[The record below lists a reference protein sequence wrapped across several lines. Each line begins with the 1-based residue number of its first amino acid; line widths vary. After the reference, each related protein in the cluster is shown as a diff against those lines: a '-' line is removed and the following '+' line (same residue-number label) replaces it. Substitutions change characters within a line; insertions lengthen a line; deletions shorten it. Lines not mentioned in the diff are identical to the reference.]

1 MRVQNASVVAAGGAL
16 LNTRVGW
23 CYLFSW
29 CKHTHTVTGTSC
41 TPPPPWQVASEVP
54 RPQSVRGLY
63 CYAWLL
69 ERMAD
74 IVSCPALQVQQRIYY
89 FLWQLY
95 HLQQDE
101 ATALQQQQELRDRLE
116 ELMEQNN
123 RWG

>member
-1 MRVQNASVVAAGGAL
+1 MS
-16 LNTRVGW
+16 
-23 CYLFSW
+23 
-29 CKHTHTVTGTSC
+29 
-41 TPPPPWQVASEVP
+41 
-54 RPQSVRGLY
+54 
-63 CYAWLL
+63 
-69 ERMAD
+69 MANMC
-74 IVSCPALQVQQRIYY
+74 VMSCPALQVQQRIYY

>member
-1 MRVQNASVVAAGGAL
+1 
-16 LNTRVGW
+16 
-23 CYLFSW
+23 
-29 CKHTHTVTGTSC
+29 
-41 TPPPPWQVASEVP
+41 
-54 RPQSVRGLY
+54 
-63 CYAWLL
+63 
-69 ERMAD
+69 MAD